1 MRPTFLLIL
10 SVFLM
15 SCALDMANPD
25 LRKEFAPGGELRV
38 GVNYGNPVIA
48 QRAPRGGVPGGV
60 GPELARELA
69 RRLDVPVRYVTYESA
84 GKMTDGL
91 KEGAWDIAFLAVD
104 PKRAQEIAFSPPYV
118 EIEGTYLVKSDAPY
132 QAIADV
138 DKPGV
143 RIAVGRGSAYDLFL
157 TRELKS
163 AELVRTTQVPESMA
177 ALAAGRADVVAGV
190 KQALDAQVKPGL
202 RVMPGHFMVIRQA
215 SGVPQ
220 GRPNAAR
227 YLAEFIEEM
236 KRSGFVRKALDASGN
251 ADAPVAK

>member
-1 MRPTFLLIL
+1 MRPTSLIPFAFL
-10 SVFLM
+10 FA
-15 SCALDMANPD
+15 SCAMTPD
-25 LRKEFAPGGELRV
+25 HSALRQEFAPTGVLKV

-48 QRAPRGGVPGGV
+48 QRDPAGGDPRGV

-69 RRLDVPVRYVTYESA
+69 RRLGVGVRYYTYESA

-91 KEGAWDIAFLAVD
+91 KADGWDLAFLAVD
-104 PKRAQEIAFSPPYV
+104 PKRAEEIAFSPPYV
-118 EIEGTYLVKSDAPY
+118 EIEGTYLVKDARFGK
-132 QAIADV
+132 IADV

-157 TRELKS
+157 TREIKN
-163 AELVRTTQVPESMA
+163 AQLVRVVQLPEAMTEFN
-177 ALAAGRADVVAGV
+177 AGRVDVVAGV
-190 KQALDAQVKPGL
+190 KQALQAQLKPGR
-202 RVMPGHFMVIRQA
+202 RVLDGNYMIIRQA

-227 YLAEFIEEM
+227 YLGEFITEM

-251 ADAPVAK
+251 ADAPVAN